1 MHKDAK
7 DFTPALG
14 KAWLTPLYDLAI
26 ALLTRESTWRQAL
39 ARQINP
45 VPGDNI
51 LDVGCGTG
59 SLALMLKDQEP
70 GAIITGLD
78 PDPEVLARAARKADG
93 LGLDISLVGG
103 FLEEKT
109 FPKGTRFTKITSSLV
124 LHQVPVAE
132 KERILRLARGL
143 LAPGGHLHV
152 ADYGLQRTALMRAGF
167 RIVQS
172 LDGYENTTPNARGI
186 LPGLMNKAGFSG
198 VEEMLVVP
206 TLTGSISLY
215 RAARD

>member
-1 MHKDAK
+1 MTRDAK

-26 ALLTRESTWRQAL
+26 ALLTRESTWRRAL

-59 SLALMLKDQEP
+59 SLALMLKDQQP

-93 LGLDISLVGG
+93 LGLDINLVAG

-109 FPKGTRFTKITSSLV
+109 FPKGTRFTKVTSSLV

-143 LAPGGHLHV
+143 LAPGGLLHV
-152 ADYGLQRTALMRAGF
+152 ADYGLQRTALMRTGF

-186 LPGLMNKAGFSG
+186 LPGLMNKAGFSNI
-198 VEEMLVVP
+198 EEMLVVATP
-206 TLTGSISLY
+206 TGSISLY